1 MASRSTDL
9 KVTIDADAAKLEREI
24 QRTVRA
30 TRRMEDQLWQAEHAA
45 AALDKQLNDELAA
58 TAKKTAEAQEKL
70 GRGMVAFGAATVAG
84 LALATKAAI
93 DWESAWAGV
102 TKTVDGSPE
111 QMAALEQE
119 LRGLATTLPTTHA
132 EIAAVAEAAGQL
144 GVQRD
149 AVAAFTKTMIDLG
162 ETTNLTADDAATA
175 IAQLGNVLGFDL
187 KNDVDNFGAALVA
200 LGNDGASTEAD
211 ILSMAQRI
219 GGAGAAIGL
228 STQDVLGFAAALSNV
243 GIEAEAGG
251 SSISKVLIDIAESVD
266 TGNEKLAVFAQ
277 TAGMSVDE
285 FVAAFEDDPARA
297 IAAFI
302 EGLGGVEAA
311 GGSVFA
317 TLESLGLS
325 EIRVR
330 DALLRLSQS
339 TRGVTTDLNLSGEAW
354 ADNTALITE
363 AEKRYDTT
371 EAKIQI
377 AKNALVDLAIDI
389 GSVILPHVA
398 SLAEGVAGLFRWF
411 SDLPAPVVAAGTI
424 LGGIVGIVAL
434 LGGGFLLLAP
444 RIAAAQAVMTTMA
457 ATSPVLAGGL
467 LTVGSAA
474 SKVALSLGAIGA
486 LVGAIQLLKLT
497 AEDFEVGAGA
507 AAEGLQSLNSGV
519 SNELID
525 NIVRLHGE
533 LDSADKLFGLIPR
546 HLDGWTTSAKDS
558 AEINAEW
565 AESLNAVDQVLA
577 TMVSGGNL
585 EGAEESVR
593 ALGERLGL
601 SGDEMDA
608 FVEEHLPLYVDG
620 LAASRASAEEA
631 AGGVDAVG
639 EAIGVLPGQVDPAT
653 AALEELAARF
663 GITGEDAAKAAQEM
677 LDEWASAIG
686 EFVSITGAYDTALA
700 AKEEREQATAQATA
714 DATEDQTDSWE
725 DFAGDVTL
733 TVDEYLAE
741 LERMVENQ
749 AAWRDNMVFL
759 AGRVSDEMLGYLA
772 SLGPEGAEEVALMA
786 QMTDEELQHAEELWR
801 ASTESG
807 TQAIVDELANAG
819 PVLRA
824 IAASHG
830 EDVANNVRDYMI
842 ANKVGVAE
850 AAAALSVAIDQNILD
865 THNTATTVTA
875 PSAANFAA
883 VLKTIRDHFA
893 GVTVPLQFGDPG
905 FGVIGGGSGGPGGGS
920 LSAGGWRTPLNSGTY
935 RVGSPFG
942 MRNGRMHTGQDL
954 PARTGTP
961 IFAARAGR
969 VSRAATLSGSYGN
982 HVYVDHGGGWQ
993 TRYAHMS
1000 SRFVSAGQSV
1010 GSGHRLG
1017 QVGST
1022 GNSTGPH
1029 LHFEIR
1035 SGGRALNPRNYLR
1048 FARGG
1053 PIEGPGGERDDVVPI
1068 WASNGEFMHQAPAR
1082 KFYGDE
1088 FMHAV
1093 NEMRLPKVPHYA
1105 YGGGVGVPVADMF
1118 TSRIP
1123 RDMWRGGGD
1132 TFVINAP
1139 TTAPQRL
1146 IAEADKARNRRDAVA
1161 ARGI

>member
-1 MASRSTDL
+1 VATRNTDLQIEIRATAEQAEREFQKLVRSTR
-9 KVTIDADAAKLEREI
+9 K
-24 QRTVRA
+24 
-30 TRRMEDQLWQAEHAA
+30 MEDQFREAERAA
-45 AALDKQLNDELAA
+45 EKLDKELNDELAKS
-58 TAKKTAEAQEKL
+58 AKKAAEAQEKVGTAML
-70 GRGMVAFGAATVAG
+70 AVGAATVAG

-102 TKTVDGSPE
+102 TKTVSGSPE
-111 QMAALEQE
+111 QMAALEEE
-119 LRGLATTLPTTHA
+119 LRNLATTLPAAHA
-132 EIAAVAEAAGQL
+132 EIAGVAEAAGQL

-162 ETTNLTADDAATA
+162 ETTNLTADAAATA

-251 SSISKVLIDIAESVD
+251 SSISRVLVDIAESVD
-266 TGNEKLAVFAQ
+266 TGNDKLAIFAQ

-317 TLESLGLS
+317 TLESLSLS

-339 TRGVTTDLNLSGEAW
+339 TRGVTTDLQLSAEAW
-354 ADNTALITE
+354 DENTALIAE

-377 AKNALVDLAIDI
+377 AKNAIVDLAIDI
-389 GSVILPHVA
+389 GGVLLPVVADFLEAGTDVLKFFGDLPGPVQAVATVLGTVAGVA
-398 SLAEGVAGLFRWF
+398 SLAA
-411 SDLPAPVVAAGTI
+411 
-424 LGGIVGIVAL
+424 
-434 LGGGFLLLAP
+434 GGFLLLAP
-444 RIAAAQAVMTTMA
+444 KIQSATELVSGLSETSPRAASALRGLGRAAAGLSVLGIAATAAYALFEATKEGAPSVEA
-457 ATSPVLAGGL
+457 ATQAL
-467 LTVGSAA
+467 LNFDEA
-474 SKVALSLGAIGA
+474 SKRVALD
-486 LVGAIQLLKLT
+486 QLLRQM
-497 AEDFEVGAGA
+497 EDVQDWGDRPWWKVAADSVAGFGNA
-507 AAEGLQSLNSGV
+507 AAFAAQDSVEFQETLAQFDNSVASMVQSGNLDLARESAQRLFDAMGAEGKFDDLVERILPGYADALIGV
-519 SNELID
+519 DNEQQIAA
-525 NIVRLHGE
+525 E
-533 LDSADKLFGLIPR
+533 
-546 HLDGWTTSAKDS
+546 S
-558 AEINAEW
+558 AE
-565 AESLNAVDQVLA
+565 
-577 TMVSGGNL
+577 G
-585 EGAEESVR
+585 
-593 ALGERLGL
+593 
-601 SGDEMDA
+601 
-608 FVEEHLPLYVDG
+608 F
-620 LAASRASAEEA
+620 A
-631 AGGVDAVG
+631 AGLGQVG
-639 EAIGVLPGQVDPAT
+639 EAAPDIEAE
-653 AALEELAARF
+653 LEAIAARF
-663 GITGEDAAKAAQEM
+663 GLTGDESAKAAQDM
-677 LDEWASAIG
+677 IDEWRDAIG
-686 EFVSITGAYDTALA
+686 EFVSITGAYDSAFD
-700 AKEEREQATAQATA
+700 AKEEAERDTAQATA
-714 DATEDQTDSWE
+714 DATEDQSDSWE
-725 DFAGDVTL
+725 DYVGDVAV
-733 TVDEYLAE
+733 TVEEYLE
-741 LERMVENQ
+741 QLRIMVENQ
-749 AAWRDNMVFL
+749 ENWRANMVVL
-759 AGRVSDEMLGYLA
+759 TGRVSDEMLGYLA
-772 SLGPEGAEEVALMA
+772 SLGPEGADLVALYA
-786 QMTDEELQHAEELWR
+786 QMTDAELQEAEELWR
-801 ASTESG
+801 KSTDEG
-807 TQAIVDELANAG
+807 VQGIVDELINGG
-819 PVLRA
+819 PILRQ
-824 IAASHG
+824 IAADHG
-830 EDVANNVRDYMI
+830 EDIANNVRDYMI

-850 AAAALSVAIDQNILD
+850 AAAALGVAIDTNIPD
-865 THNTATTVTA
+865 SHNTATTVTA
-875 PSAANFAA
+875 PPASNLAS
-883 VLKTIRDHFA
+883 VLKTIRDHFS
-893 GVTVPLQFGDPG
+893 GITVPLTVGQPG
-905 FGVIGGGSGGPGGGS
+905 YGVLGGSGGGGSGGGS
-920 LSAGGWRTPLNSGTY
+920 VSGGWRTPLNSGTY

-1048 FARGG
+1048 FAHGG
-1053 PIEGPGGERDDVVPI
+1053 PIEGPGGPREDRIPI

-1082 KFYGDE
+1082 KFYGDD
-1088 FMHAV
+1088 FMHAI

-1105 YGGGVGVPVADMF
+1105 YGGGVGVPVGDMF
-1118 TSRIP
+1118 QSKVP
-1123 RDMWRGGGD
+1123 REWMRGGD
-1132 TFVINAP
+1132 TFHIHAP
-1139 TTAPQRL
+1139 TTSPQRL
-1146 IAEADKARNRRDAVA
+1146 IAEGEKARNRRDAVA